1 MELLLPVY
9 IAVMGVAMVVG
20 ALSYLLDKCV
30 SRHERGGGS

>member
-9 IAVMGVAMVVG
+9 IAVVGVAMVVG